1 MSKAQADLLAAIGKR
16 QILTGRLNAL
26 ESREKRT
33 DSETVEYEQ
42 LQVEER
48 ASTASM
54 AAMQAAVDAE
64 QKAGETIES
73 TGSSEQRERLELRDK
88 AHGEGL
94 LTSQLSGQR
103 PDGARAEYLAA
114 HGCGDRTIPFD
125 YWTKPPLETRALTP
139 PPATGSGVNLEPIQ
153 PHVFADGLAAM
164 LGVTLK
170 MVDSGQ
176 FSTATITTALLATAK
191 AKSAAADATAGVLT
205 ATTSGVKRIS
215 ASVTMAEEDIASV
228 GQANYESALMAHV
241 GLALQNGHDTYAL
254 TGTGSA
260 PAPKGLLL
268 AIGAVAARSTEE
280 TFASYAAVPADAVD
294 GIFAREMNDVFIL
307 CGVNSFVHAAK
318 IIQSGTAV
326 SASAYLRAEAG
337 GFMAT
342 SRFPAPA
349 SNVQQA
355 LAYRRGRPGV
365 QTAVQPIWNR
375 ITIDDRFTLGANA
388 ERKVSLHVLLGDVIV
403 QQASAYKRI
412 AFKLG

>member
-1 MSKAQADLLAAIGKR
+1 MTIAQQIMLRLSSAR
-16 QILTGRLNAL
+16 QRLNEL
-26 ESREKRT
+26 
-33 DSETVEYEQ
+33 
-42 LQVEER
+42 LQVETRSEDETAEMEKLTSFVSAKEPELRAALAAEDGER
-48 ASTASM
+48 QVAERE
-54 AAMQAAVDAE
+54 AAAL
-64 QKAGETIES
+64 
-73 TGSSEQRERLELRDK
+73 GSLADPEARERLELRSK

-94 LTSQLSGQR
+94 LTAQLSGHR

-125 YWTKPPLETRALTP
+125 YWTKPPVETRALTP
-139 PPATGSGVNLEPIQ
+139 PPATGSGVNLDPIQ
-153 PHVFADGLAAM
+153 PFVFADGLAAT
-164 LGVTLK
+164 LGITMK

-191 AKSAAADATAGVLT
+191 AKSAAADDTAGAMT

-215 ASVTMAEEDIASV
+215 ASVTMAEEDVASV

-268 AIGAVAARSTEE
+268 AIGAVATRSTEE

-318 IIQSGTAV
+318 IIQAGTAV

-375 ITIDDRFTLGANA
+375 ITIDDRLTLGANA

-403 QQASAYKRI
+403 QQAAAYKRI